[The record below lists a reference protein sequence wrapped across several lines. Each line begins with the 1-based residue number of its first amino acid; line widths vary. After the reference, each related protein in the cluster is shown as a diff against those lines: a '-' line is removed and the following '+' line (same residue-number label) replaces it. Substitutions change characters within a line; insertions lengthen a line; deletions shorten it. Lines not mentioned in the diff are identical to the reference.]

1 VKQSTSAAGPMVA
14 HEGTGLQ
21 VAGSILV
28 GAGTSATL
36 IVSWASIPFA
46 WVQTSGGTSVVR
58 RDDTGAA
65 IAELRR
71 LSGLTWDQLA
81 RLFAVSRRSLHFW
94 ASGKPLTPANEER
107 LNRMLA
113 TIRKIDRGSAGAN
126 RAALLGASTGGQIP
140 FDMLVEGRYEPVVAL
155 TGLGGV
161 PPRPVRPRLS
171 KAAQAART
179 PPAPE
184 QLVDALH
191 DRVHVEK
198 GRLLSARP
206 IRGARG
212 K

>member
-1 VKQSTSAAGPMVA
+1 MKQSTSAAGPMVT
-14 HEGTGLQ
+14 HEWMGPQ

-28 GAGTSATL
+28 IGGTSAALT
-36 IVSWASIPFA
+36 VSWGSIPSV
-46 WVQTSGGTSVVR
+46 WVQTSGGASIVHQ
-58 RDDTGAA
+58 DDTGAA

-81 RLFAVSRRSLHFW
+81 RLFGVTRRSLHFW

-126 RAALLGASTGGQIP
+126 RAALLGASTGGEIP
-140 FDMLVEGRYEPVVAL
+140 FDMLIEGRYEPVVAL
-155 TGLGGV
+155 AALGGV

-171 KAAQAART
+171 KAAQAARK

-198 GRLLSARP
+198 GRLLSAKP